1 MKTLRLTVT
10 AALSCLLVSQLIF
23 DPNIKSV
30 VAQQNSSCQ
39 EAIRSSEIRLMG
51 DRPQD
56 AIRPPEGTIILV
68 DNRQNLNL
76 NRRIID
82 ISQNYRGYPPDK
94 FLMVYFAMSGSRGA
108 DIMNSPRMM
117 QEISRN
123 IISNCSNFGA
133 VHFGIW
139 NTDDFRVYG
148 MVDGQVTLFRCGDE
162 ITSSDERR
170 DWGLQ
175 GCY

>member
-10 AALSCLLVSQLIF
+10 AALSCLLAASQLIF

-51 DRPQD
+51 NRLQD
-56 AIRPPEGTIILV
+56 QIRPPERTIIV
-68 DNRQNLNL
+68 ENRQNLNL
-76 NRRIID
+76 DKRIID
-82 ISQNYRGYPPDK
+82 ISQTYRGYPPDR

-123 IISNCSNFGA
+123 IISNCNNFGA
-133 VHFGIW
+133 VTFGIW

-148 MVDGQVTLFRCGDE
+148 MIDRQVTLFRCSDE
-162 ITSSDERR
+162 ITSPDERR